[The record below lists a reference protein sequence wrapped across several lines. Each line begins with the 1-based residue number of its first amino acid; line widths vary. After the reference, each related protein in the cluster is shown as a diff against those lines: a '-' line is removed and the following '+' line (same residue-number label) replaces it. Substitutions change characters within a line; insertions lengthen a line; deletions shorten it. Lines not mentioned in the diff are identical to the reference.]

1 MFFTLQAQIIHSV
14 TYEQLQ
20 DHSVCE
26 CCYYTDRRSVSSVS
40 TSPRYF
46 VIVLSLYYCIFI
58 SLIPVQEK
66 KHKVLV
72 SDDVERECLKTSNKG
87 SGTHTGGKGFSHT
100 GICTQGIF
108 GGGKKN

>member
-1 MFFTLQAQIIHSV
+1 MNNCRITPFV
-14 TYEQLQ
+14 N
-20 DHSVCE
+20 
-26 CCYYTDRRSVSSVS
+26 CYYTDTRSVSGVS

-46 VIVLSLYYCIFI
+46 VLVLSLLLHFHF
-58 SLIPVQEK
+58 SDTSTVEK

-87 SGTHTGGKGFSHT
+87 SGSHTGEKGFSHT

-108 GGGKKN
+108 GGGKKKLGLEEPFCGWWL